1 MRYEMLVG
9 VSVTDRRVYEEYRSE
24 IRPLLE
30 AAGAAFRFD
39 CEVSRVL
46 KGEDAVSEVNRL
58 FVLGFPSRAA
68 KEAFFGDPAYREIRA
83 RLFEKSVQKMVV
95 LAEYSQPEAEQR
107 DGVS

>member
-9 VSVTDRRVYEEYRSE
+9 VSVTNRPVYEEYRSE

-46 KGEDAVSEVNRL
+46 KGQGVLEVNRL

-68 KEAFFGDPAYREIRA
+68 KEAFFGDPAYREIRT

-95 LAEYSQPEAEQR
+95 LAEYSQPEAEQP